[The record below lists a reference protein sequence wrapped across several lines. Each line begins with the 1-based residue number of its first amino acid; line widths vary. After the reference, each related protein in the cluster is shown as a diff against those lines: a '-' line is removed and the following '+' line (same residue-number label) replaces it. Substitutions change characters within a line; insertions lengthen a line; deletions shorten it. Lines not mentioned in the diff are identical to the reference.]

1 MTGEKICFEEYRKRL
16 ETYRLEF
23 LKRSTWEEQA
33 KKEYCRICPNV
44 DPAAVHVLWDEYAD
58 SLNNP
63 LSQGDVSSEGWKMKF
78 IMEVSRLATIDEF
91 ETQLEAFCDL
101 ARKTWERGRTNLV
114 RLDYL
119 RNRGGGKKTPF
130 KTWDRLLTV
139 YDARRA
145 NPDISLLTLGK
156 KLKKEG
162 FYSCA
167 DECLEE
173 RICED
178 TREVERLILA
188 SQKKTFP
195 DNPTD

>member
-1 MTGEKICFEEYRKRL
+1 MTGERICFEEYRKRL
-16 ETYRLEF
+16 EIYRLEF
-23 LKRSTWEEQA
+23 LKRSTWEEEA
-33 KKEYCRICPNV
+33 KKEYCRICPDA
-44 DPAAVHVLWDEYAD
+44 DPASVYVLWDEYVN

-63 LSQGDVSSEGWKMKF
+63 LKQGDVSSEGWKMKF

-91 ETQLEAFCDL
+91 ETQLAEFCDL
-101 ARKTWERGRTNLV
+101 ARKTWERERTDLV

-119 RNRGGGKKTPF
+119 RDRRGKKIPF
-130 KTWDRLLTV
+130 KKWDRLLTV

-145 NPDISLLTLGK
+145 HPGISLLTLGK
-156 KLKKEG
+156 MLKKKG
-162 FYSCA
+162 LYVCA

-195 DNPTD
+195 DNPIG